1 MAPYLQTLCLT
12 FKIEGDISL
21 VRIYVDN
28 DKTQKDLSDINKIN
42 HNEANQN
49 PPQVAI
55 DLLIKFYKEG
65 QFRIVIEQTRVLIKQ
80 YTETFM
86 FMIRNKFIKD

>member
-1 MAPYLQTLCLT
+1 MA
-12 FKIEGDISL
+12 
-21 VRIYVDN
+21 RIYVDN
-28 DKTQKDLSDINKIN
+28 DKTQKDLSDINKIY

-55 DLLIKFYKEG
+55 DLLLKFYKDG
-65 QFRIVIEQTRVLIKQ
+65 QFRLVIEQTRVLIKQ

-86 FMIRNKFIKD
+86 FMIKTKFIKG

>member
-1 MAPYLQTLCLT
+1 MAPYLQILCLN

-21 VRIYVDN
+21 ARIYVDN
-28 DKTQKDLSDINKIN
+28 DKTLKDLSDINKIKY
-42 HNEANQN
+42 NEANQN

-55 DLLIKFYKEG
+55 DLLVKFYKDG
-65 QFRIVIEQTRVLIKQ
+65 QFMLVIEQTRVLIKQ

-86 FMIRNKFIKD
+86 FMIKTKFIKD

>member
-1 MAPYLQTLCLT
+1 MA
-12 FKIEGDISL
+12 
-21 VRIYVDN
+21 RIYVDN

-55 DLLIKFYKEG
+55 DLLVKFYKEG

-86 FMIRNKFIKD
+86 FMIKNKFIKD

>member
-1 MAPYLQTLCLT
+1 MLK

-21 VRIYVDN
+21 ARIYVDN
-28 DKTQKDLSDINKIN
+28 DKTLKDLSDINKIKY
-42 HNEANQN
+42 NEANQN

-55 DLLIKFYKEG
+55 DLLVKFYKDG
-65 QFRIVIEQTRVLIKQ
+65 QFRLVIEQTRVLIKQ

-86 FMIRNKFIKD
+86 FMIKTKFIKD

>member
-1 MAPYLQTLCLT
+1 MAPYLQTLCLS

-21 VRIYVDN
+21 ARIYVDN

-55 DLLIKFYKEG
+55 DFLIKFYKEG
-65 QFRIVIEQTRVLIKQ
+65 QFRLVIEQTRVLIKQ

>member
-1 MAPYLQTLCLT
+1 MA
-12 FKIEGDISL
+12 
-21 VRIYVDN
+21 RIYVDN
-28 DKTQKDLSDINKIN
+28 NKTQKDLSDINKIY

-55 DLLIKFYKEG
+55 DLLLKFYKDG
-65 QFRIVIEQTRVLIKQ
+65 QFRLVIEQTRVLIKQ

-86 FMIRNKFIKD
+86 FMIKNKFIKD

>member
-1 MAPYLQTLCLT
+1 MAPYLQTLCLN

-21 VRIYVDN
+21 ARIYVHN

-55 DLLIKFYKEG
+55 DLLVKFYKEG
-65 QFRIVIEQTRVLIKQ
+65 QFRLVIQKARVLIKQ

-86 FMIRNKFIKD
+86 FAIRNKFIKD

>member
-1 MAPYLQTLCLT
+1 MAPYLQTLCLS

-21 VRIYVDN
+21 ARIYVDN

-49 PPQVAI
+49 PPQVAT
-55 DLLIKFYKEG
+55 DLLVKFYKEG
-65 QFRIVIEQTRVLIKQ
+65 QLRLVIDQAWVLIKY

>member
-1 MAPYLQTLCLT
+1 MAPYLQTLCLS

-21 VRIYVDN
+21 ARIYVDN

>member
-1 MAPYLQTLCLT
+1 MAPYLQTLCLS

-21 VRIYVDN
+21 ARIYVDN

-55 DLLIKFYKEG
+55 DFLLKFYKEG
-65 QFRIVIEQTRVLIKQ
+65 QFRLVIEQASLLIKY

-86 FMIRNKFIKD
+86 FTISNKFIKD

>member
-1 MAPYLQTLCLT
+1 MAPYLQTLCLS

-21 VRIYVDN
+21 ARIYVDN

-55 DLLIKFYKEG
+55 DFLLKFYKEG
-65 QFRIVIEQTRVLIKQ
+65 QFRLVIEQTRVLIKQ

>member
-1 MAPYLQTLCLT
+1 MLK

-21 VRIYVDN
+21 ARIYVDN
-28 DKTQKDLSDINKIN
+28 DKTLKDLSDINEIKY
-42 HNEANQN
+42 NEANQN

-55 DLLIKFYKEG
+55 DLLVKFYKDG
-65 QFRIVIEQTRVLIKQ
+65 QFRLVIEQTRVLIKQ

-86 FMIRNKFIKD
+86 FMIKTKFIKD

>member
-1 MAPYLQTLCLT
+1 MH
-12 FKIEGDISL
+12 
-21 VRIYVDN
+21 N
-28 DKTQKDLSDINKIN
+28 DKTQKDLSNINKIN

>member
-1 MAPYLQTLCLT
+1 MA
-12 FKIEGDISL
+12 
-21 VRIYVDN
+21 RIYIDN

-55 DLLIKFYKEG
+55 DFLLKFYKDG
-65 QFRIVIEQTRVLIKQ
+65 QFRLVIEQTRVLIKQ

-86 FMIRNKFIKD
+86 FMIKTKFIKD

>member
-1 MAPYLQTLCLT
+1 MA
-12 FKIEGDISL
+12 
-21 VRIYVDN
+21 RIYVDN

-55 DLLIKFYKEG
+55 DLLVRFYSEG

-86 FMIRNKFIKD
+86 FMIKNKFIKD

>member
-1 MAPYLQTLCLT
+1 MAPYLQILYLN

-21 VRIYVDN
+21 ARIYVDN
-28 DKTQKDLSDINKIN
+28 DKTLKDLSDINKIKY
-42 HNEANQN
+42 NEANQN

-55 DLLIKFYKEG
+55 DFLLKFYKDG
-65 QFRIVIEQTRVLIKQ
+65 QFRLVIEQTRVLIKQ

-86 FMIRNKFIKD
+86 FMIKTKFIKD

>member
-1 MAPYLQTLCLT
+1 MAPYLQTLCLS

-55 DLLIKFYKEG
+55 DLLLKFYKDG
-65 QFRIVIEQTRVLIKQ
+65 QFRLVIEQTRVLIKQ

-86 FMIRNKFIKD
+86 FMIKTKFIKD

>member
-1 MAPYLQTLCLT
+1 MAPYLQTLCLS

-28 DKTQKDLSDINKIN
+28 DKTLKDLSDINKIKY
-42 HNEANQN
+42 NETNQN

-55 DLLIKFYKEG
+55 DLLVKFYKDG
-65 QFRIVIEQTRVLIKQ
+65 QFRLVIEQTRVLIKQ

-86 FMIRNKFIKD
+86 FAIRNKFIKD